1 MGDTVTLRASG
12 RFTNVLAMPD
22 PTPPLPPPPTAA
34 AGPAPPKGRRW
45 LFWGCGGLL
54 AFMLIIV
61 ATVAITL
68 WWIQRPIKPV
78 VLSKEEKKVVETK
91 LETMRSAPPVSRD
104 EKAPLAPLEN
114 TAPDAARNRT
124 YVPGGKELRLTEHE
138 LNGLLNE
145 NTDLGQTV
153 RLELDRD
160 AINAYLAVPIPK
172 DFPIGGGRMFRAK
185 GRFRLSLSQGQAPV
199 AMLEDVSVLGL
210 SLPKEWLG
218 GIKGKNLLADAVGE
232 RGNAANWKGIKS
244 LRIIPGAIVLE
255 VGD

>member
-1 MGDTVTLRASG
+1 
-12 RFTNVLAMPD
+12 MPD
-22 PTPPLPPPPTAA
+22 STPPLPQS
-34 AGPAPPKGRRW
+34 PADAPNTSPPKRRRW
-45 LFWGCGGLL
+45 LLWGCGGLL
-54 AFMLIIV
+54 AFVLILV
-61 ATVAITL
+61 ATVAITI

-78 VLSKEEKKVVETK
+78 VLSAEEKKVVETK
-91 LETMRSAPPVSRD
+91 LEKMRSAPPAGRD
-104 EKAPLAPLEN
+104 EKSPLAPLEN
-114 TAPDAARNRT
+114 TAPDAARGRT
-124 YVPGGKELRLTEHE
+124 YEPGGKELRLTEHE

-172 DFPIGGGRMFRAK
+172 DFPVGGGRMFRAR
-185 GRFRLSLSQGQAPV
+185 GRFRLSLSQGQPPV

-210 SLPKEWLG
+210 SLPREWLG

-232 RGNAANWKGIKS
+232 RGQAATWKGIKS
-244 LRIIPGAIVLE
+244 LRIVPGAIVLE